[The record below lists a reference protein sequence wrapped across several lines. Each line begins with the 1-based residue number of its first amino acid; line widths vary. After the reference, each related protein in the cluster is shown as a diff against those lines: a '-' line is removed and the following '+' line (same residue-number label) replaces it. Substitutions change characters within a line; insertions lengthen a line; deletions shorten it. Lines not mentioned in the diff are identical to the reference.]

1 MLHKKM
7 KSSYDKNERK
17 EMGNISQILKSH
29 LEDKKIKDNPIIAK
43 IIFPEKKVTYDI
55 IGNSKTPK
63 LVKINNKMSQ
73 SLLKKLTNLNEFKKS
88 DLLSEIMELY
98 VNSKSGSSD
107 DVYEKYHL
115 TQQASNSFLF
125 LFVNKPRQLNR

>member
-73 SLLKKLTNLNEFKKS
+73 SLLKKLTNLNEFKKMYY
-88 DLLSEIMELY
+88 DFTEEEKKQLQNIAK
-98 VNSKSGSSD
+98 VHDFNSRFSK
-107 DVYEKYHL
+107 KYKIL
-115 TQQASNSFLF
+115 Q
-125 LFVNKPRQLNR
+125 K